1 MKWKSIK
8 ILNHTLHEHERAKVA
23 PDRKA
28 TRIPSL
34 QLCNWLIDRQEELK
48 ANFAD
53 IFLSY
58 IQTQHNGVNAEISL
72 KSEKAKFVPVLAK

>member
-8 ILNHTLHEHERAKVA
+8 ILNYTLHEHERAKVA
-23 PDRKA
+23 PDRKT

-34 QLCNWLIDRQEELK
+34 RLYNWLIDRQEEIK

-53 IFLSY
+53 IFLTS
-58 IQTQHNGVNAEISL
+58 IKTQHSGVDAEISL
-72 KSEKAKFVPVLAK
+72 KSVKAKFVPGLTK